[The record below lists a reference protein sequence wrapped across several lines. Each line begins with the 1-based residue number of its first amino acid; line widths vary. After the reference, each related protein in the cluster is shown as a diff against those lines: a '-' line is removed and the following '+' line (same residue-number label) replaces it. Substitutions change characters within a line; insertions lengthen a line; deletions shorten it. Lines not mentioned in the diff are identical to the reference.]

1 MSDLLSESLS
11 ASLVEVP
18 SGSVSLDAKTLNC
31 SRIHKLPAA
40 LANQIAAGE
49 VVERPASV
57 VKELVE
63 NALDSGATRIEV
75 RIQQGG
81 SSLIEVLDN
90 GSGIHSDDLALAIL
104 RHATS
109 KIATSEQLAAIATL
123 GFRGEALAS
132 IAAISRLS
140 LSSSQTEDGV
150 GFEVTA
156 PTAIDHE
163 AAPAGVNTAFK
174 NEQMAIKPI
183 AHARGTRLVIRDL
196 FYNVP
201 ARRKFLKSVATEYS
215 HIEEVIKRMALVHF
229 DVAFV
234 LIHQDQRKLDLPI
247 ADSGEL
253 RLQRVRKLLGGRF
266 ADTAHWVDASSLDL
280 RLAGWLGHPAEARAQ
295 ADLQY
300 LYVNGRVVKDRSVS
314 HALRMAYES
323 VLHGHRHPAFLL
335 FLEIDPERV
344 DVNVHPTKHEVRF
357 LAQREVHEFVRHHA
371 KQVLAQFQTAPAE
384 LADALHP
391 SQRQPEQVQSVLG
404 LHQYNASV
412 ASVSDRAFDANQN
425 ILSQSFQ
432 DQSHF
437 NSSAYQTYPQRFS
450 QNLGVQAALGQY
462 FQALRSDSPPNV
474 SLNADTADEYPLG
487 LALAQLHGIYIL
499 AQNRDGLI
507 MVDMH
512 AAHERILLEQLK
524 VAWDANQ
531 SEQWQ
536 TQPLLVP
543 LAVDVTAEQAYR
555 AEQIQE
561 SLHRLGLEVDRQG
574 EQTVVVRAVPA
585 LLARGNISQL
595 VQQLLSDIDLSESN
609 TAETNIAELNTAES
623 KIEGQDTSVVNPN
636 NSGLIRA
643 RDRILGTMACHGAV
657 RAHRQLSLAEMN
669 ALLRQMEQTPFASQ
683 CNHGRPTWRAFPL
696 SQLDKLFARG
706 D

>member
-1 MSDLLSESLS
+1 MNDSLATS
-11 ASLVEVP
+11 AAPLM
-18 SGSVSLDAKTLNC
+18 TT
-31 SRIHKLPAA
+31 RIQKLPAA

-63 NALDSGATRIEV
+63 NALDAGATKIEV
-75 RIQQGG
+75 RVQQGG

-90 GSGIHSDDLALAIL
+90 GGGIHPDDLVLAVL

-109 KIATSEQLAAIATL
+109 KISTAEQLAAIATL

-132 IAAISRLS
+132 IAAISRFS
-140 LSSSQTEDGV
+140 LSSSQTEDGL
-150 GFEVTA
+150 GFEVTVD
-156 PTAIDHE
+156 TAIDHDN
-163 AAPAGVNTAFK
+163 ADIALK
-174 NEQMAIKPI
+174 NVITPKPV
-183 AHARGTRLVIRDL
+183 AHARGTRVVIRDL

-201 ARRKFLKSVATEYS
+201 ARRKFLKSVATEYN
-215 HIEEVIKRMALVHF
+215 HIEEVIRRMALVHF

-234 LIHQDQRKLDLPI
+234 LIHQDQRKMDLPI

-253 RLQRVRKLLGGRF
+253 RLQRVRKILGGRF
-266 ADTAHWVDASSLDL
+266 ADTAHWVDSQSLDL
-280 RLAGWLGHPAEARAQ
+280 RLAGWLGHPAEARGQ

-323 VLHGHRHPAFLL
+323 VLHGHKHPAFLL
-335 FLEIDPERV
+335 FLELDPERV

-357 LAQREVHEFVRHHA
+357 VAQREVHEFVRHHA
-371 KQVLAQFQTAPAE
+371 KQVLSQFQTAPAE

-391 SQRQPEQVQSVLG
+391 TQRQPEQVQSVLG
-404 LHQYNASV
+404 LHQNGSDLLANEQAFASQLG
-412 ASVSDRAFDANQN
+412 DAKRDFSSNTEFHQHSTFNNSYPNQR
-425 ILSQSFQ
+425 FQ
-432 DQSHF
+432 D
-437 NSSAYQTYPQRFS
+437 R
-450 QNLGVQAALGQY
+450 GVQSALGQY
-462 FQALRSDSPPNV
+462 HQALRPETNPNFEDATQ
-474 SLNADTADEYPLG
+474 SNDEYPLG

-524 VAWDANQ
+524 LAWDANQ
-531 SEQWQ
+531 AEQWQ

-543 LAVDVTAEQAYR
+543 LAVDVTSQQAHR
-555 AEQIQE
+555 AEQIQD
-561 SLHRLGLEVDRQG
+561 SLHRLGLEIDRQG

-585 LLARGNISQL
+585 LLARGNISTL
-595 VQQLLSDIDLSESN
+595 VQQLLSDIDLSEQGKDDQ
-609 TAETNIAELNTAES
+609 A
-623 KIEGQDTSVVNPN
+623 VNLN

>member
-1 MSDLLSESLS
+1 MNDSLATS
-11 ASLVEVP
+11 AAPLM
-18 SGSVSLDAKTLNC
+18 TT
-31 SRIHKLPAA
+31 RIQKLPAA

-63 NALDSGATRIEV
+63 NALDAGATRIEV
-75 RIQQGG
+75 RVQQGG

-90 GSGIHSDDLALAIL
+90 GKGIHPDDLVLAVM

-109 KIATSEQLAAIATL
+109 KISTAEQLAAIATL

-132 IAAISRLS
+132 IAAISRFS
-140 LSSSQTEDGV
+140 LSSSQTDDGL
-150 GFEVTA
+150 GLEVTVD
-156 PTAIDHE
+156 TAIDHE
-163 AAPAGVNTAFK
+163 NAEHSLK
-174 NEQMAIKPI
+174 NAITPKPV
-183 AHARGTRLVIRDL
+183 AHARGTRVVIRDL

-215 HIEEVIKRMALVHF
+215 HIEEVIRRMALVHF
-229 DVAFV
+229 DVAFIV
-234 LIHQDQRKLDLPI
+234 IHQDQRKIDLPI

-253 RLQRVRKLLGGRF
+253 RLQRVRIILGGRF
-266 ADTAHWVDASSLDL
+266 ADTAHWVDSQSLDL
-280 RLAGWLGHPAEARAQ
+280 RLAGWLGHPAEARGQ

-323 VLHGHRHPAFLL
+323 VLHGHKHPAFLL
-335 FLEIDPERV
+335 FLELDPERV

-357 LAQREVHEFVRHHA
+357 VAQREVHEFVRHNA
-371 KQVLAQFQTAPAE
+371 KQVLSQFQTAPAE

-391 SQRQPEQVQSVLG
+391 NQRQPEQVQSVLG
-404 LHQYNASV
+404 LHQPDSGFSNNSEQAFAHQLNSAKSEHSAHAEFSQQSNLNAYP
-412 ASVSDRAFDANQN
+412 
-425 ILSQSFQ
+425 SQSFQ
-432 DQSHF
+432 NQ
-437 NSSAYQTYPQRFS
+437 
-450 QNLGVQAALGQY
+450 GVQSALGQY
-462 FQALRSDSPPNV
+462 HQALRAETNPNFETV
-474 SLNADTADEYPLG
+474 KTHDEYPLG

-524 VAWDANQ
+524 LAWDANQ
-531 SEQWQ
+531 ADQWQ

-543 LAVDVTAEQAYR
+543 LAVDVTSQQAHR
-555 AEQIQE
+555 AEQIQD
-561 SLHRLGLEVDRQG
+561 SLHRLGLEIDRQG

-585 LLARGNISQL
+585 LLARGNVTTL
-595 VQQLLSDIDLSESN
+595 VQQLLSDIDLSEM
-609 TAETNIAELNTAES
+609 
-623 KIEGQDTSVVNPN
+623 GQDERAVNPN

-669 ALLRQMEQTPFASQ
+669 GLLRQMEQTPFASQ

>member
-1 MSDLLSESLS
+1 MNDSTVNSST
-11 ASLVEVP
+11 A
-18 SGSVSLDAKTLNC
+18 LNA
-31 SRIHKLPAA
+31 SRIYKLPAA

-63 NALDSGATRIEV
+63 NALDAGATRIEV

-90 GSGIHSDDLALAIL
+90 GCGIHPDDLVLAVL

-109 KIATSEQLAAIATL
+109 KISTAEQLAAIATL

-132 IAAISRLS
+132 IAAISRFS
-140 LSSSQTEDGV
+140 LSSSQTDDGL
-150 GFEVTA
+150 GFEVTVD
-156 PTAIDHE
+156 TAIDHE
-163 AAPAGVNTAFK
+163 VAQVSLKELITP
-174 NEQMAIKPI
+174 KPI
-183 AHARGTRLVIRDL
+183 AHARGTRVVIRDL

-215 HIEEVIKRMALVHF
+215 HIEEVIRRMALVHF

-253 RLQRVRKLLGGRF
+253 RLQRVRKILGGRF
-266 ADTAHWVDASSLDL
+266 ADTAHWVDSQSLDL
-280 RLAGWLGHPAEARAQ
+280 RLAGWLGHPAEARGQ

-323 VLHGHRHPAFLL
+323 VLHGHKHPAFLL

-357 LAQREVHEFVRHHA
+357 VAQREVHEFVRHNA
-371 KQVLAQFQTAPAE
+371 KQVLSQFQTAPAE

-404 LHQYNASV
+404 LHQPDSRFSNNSEQAFAHQLNSAKSEHSAHAEFLQQSYLNAYP
-412 ASVSDRAFDANQN
+412 
-425 ILSQSFQ
+425 SQSFQ
-432 DQSHF
+432 
-437 NSSAYQTYPQRFS
+437 NR
-450 QNLGVQAALGQY
+450 GVQSALGQY
-462 FQALRSDSPPNV
+462 HQALRPETNPNFETV
-474 SLNADTADEYPLG
+474 KTNDEYPLG

-531 SEQWQ
+531 ADQWQ

-543 LAVDVTAEQAYR
+543 LAVDVTSQQAHR
-555 AEQIQE
+555 AEQIQD
-561 SLHRLGLEVDRQG
+561 SLHRLGLEIDRQG

-585 LLARGNISQL
+585 LLARGNVTTL
-595 VQQLLSDIDLSESN
+595 VQQLLSDIDLSEM
-609 TAETNIAELNTAES
+609 
-623 KIEGQDTSVVNPN
+623 GQDEQAVNPN

-669 ALLRQMEQTPFASQ
+669 GLLRQMEQTPFASQ

>member
-1 MSDLLSESLS
+1 MNDFLAES
-11 ASLVEVP
+11 AS
-18 SGSVSLDAKTLNC
+18 GSLPESEPLSPA
-31 SRIHKLPAA
+31 RIQKLPAA

-63 NALDSGATRIEV
+63 NALDAGATRIEV

-90 GSGIHSDDLALAIL
+90 GSGIHPDDLVLAVL

-109 KIATSEQLAAIATL
+109 KISTAEQLAAIATL

-132 IAAISRLS
+132 IAAISRFT
-140 LSSSQTEDGV
+140 LSSSQTEDGL
-150 GFEVTA
+150 GFEVA
-156 PTAIDHE
+156 VDTAIDHE
-163 AAPAGVNTAFK
+163 TSQIALKDQIVL
-174 NEQMAIKPI
+174 KPI
-183 AHARGTRLVIRDL
+183 AHARGTRVVIRDL

-234 LIHQDQRKLDLPI
+234 LIHQDQRKVDLPI

-253 RLQRVRKLLGGRF
+253 RLQRVRKILGGRF
-266 ADTAHWVDASSLDL
+266 ADTAHWVDAQSLDL

-357 LAQREVHEFVRHHA
+357 VAQREVHEFVRHHA

-391 SQRQPEQVQSVLG
+391 SQRQPDQVQSVLG
-404 LHQYNASV
+404 LHQYDSDVQAISERSFNVSESV
-412 ASVSDRAFDANQN
+412 QN
-425 ILSQSFQ
+425 NSFQ
-432 DQSHF
+432 DQPRF
-437 NSSAYQTYPQRFS
+437 NSYGTQTYSDHAHQH
-450 QNLGVQAALGQY
+450 QGVQAALGQY
-462 FQALRSDSPPNV
+462 FQALRPDENINV
-474 SLNADTADEYPLG
+474 GLNVVKTSDEYPLG
-487 LALAQLHGIYIL
+487 LALAQLHSIYIL
-499 AQNRDGLI
+499 AQNREGLI

-543 LAVDVTAEQAYR
+543 LAVDVTAQQAHR

-585 LLARGNISQL
+585 LLARGNISTL
-595 VQQLLSDIDLSESN
+595 VQQLLSDIDLSEANPDTQDSQKVN
-609 TAETNIAELNTAES
+609 TH
-623 KIEGQDTSVVNPN
+623 

>member
-1 MSDLLSESLS
+1 MNNGMPPQDEHGAERYSPTS
-11 ASLVEVP
+11 A
-18 SGSVSLDAKTLNC
+18 
-31 SRIHKLPAA
+31 RIYKLPAA

-63 NALDSGATRIEV
+63 NALDAGATRIEV
-75 RIQQGG
+75 HIQQGG
-81 SSLIEVLDN
+81 STLIEVRDN
-90 GSGIHSDDLALAIL
+90 GSGIHPDDLMLAVL

-109 KIATSEQLAAIATL
+109 KITTPEQLAAIATL

-132 IAAISRLS
+132 IAAISRFS
-140 LSSSQTEDGV
+140 LSSSQTTDGL
-150 GFEVTA
+150 GYEVTV
-156 PTAIDHE
+156 E
-163 AAPAGVNTAFK
+163 AAAPQDEIDSPNATLAL
-174 NEQMAIKPI
+174 KPV
-183 AHARGTRLVIRDL
+183 AHSRGSRVVVRDL
-196 FYNVP
+196 FFNVP
-201 ARRKFLKSVATEYS
+201 ARRKFLKSVGTEFS
-215 HIEEVIKRMALVHF
+215 HIDEVVKRMALAHF

-234 LIHQDQRKLDLPI
+234 LVHQDQIKLDLPV

-253 RLQRVRKLLGGRF
+253 RLQRVRKVLGGRF
-266 ADTAHWVDASSLDL
+266 ADTSFWIDAQSLDL
-280 RLAGWLGHPAEARAQ
+280 RIAGWLGHPTEARAQ

-300 LYVNGRVVKDRSVS
+300 LYVNGRIVKDRSVS

-335 FLEIDPERV
+335 FLDIDPERV

-357 LAQREVHEFVRHHA
+357 VAQREVHEFVRHHA
-371 KQVLAQFQTAPAE
+371 KQILAQFQTAPAE

-391 SQRQPEQVQSVLG
+391 NQRAPSEHVQTVLG
-404 LHQYNASV
+404 LHSQPAESHSETMNYRSLHEIDNLLHVTNNTIRAKTYDDQQDYPNPYGSDQPSVQSALAQYLEVLKPSNSESYA
-412 ASVSDRAFDANQN
+412 APQAFPAT
-425 ILSQSFQ
+425 
-432 DQSHF
+432 
-437 NSSAYQTYPQRFS
+437 QTH
-450 QNLGVQAALGQY
+450 
-462 FQALRSDSPPNV
+462 
-474 SLNADTADEYPLG
+474 DEYPLG

-524 VAWDANQ
+524 AAWDANN
-531 SEQWQ
+531 SSQWQ

-543 LAVDVTAEQAYR
+543 LSVDVTAQQAYR

-561 SLHRLGLEVDRQG
+561 ALARLGLEVDRHG
-574 EQTVVVRAVPA
+574 EQSVVVRAVPA
-585 LLARGNISQL
+585 LLARGNITAL
-595 VQQLLSDIDLSESN
+595 VQQLLSDIDLPESGQSPN
-609 TAETNIAELNTAES
+609 AES
-623 KIEGQDTSVVNPN
+623 ERN
-636 NSGLIRA
+636 NGLIRA

-657 RAHRQLSLAEMN
+657 RAHRMLSLAEMN

-696 SQLDKLFARG
+696 AQLDKLFARG

>member
-1 MSDLLSESLS
+1 MNDFLQESSLELLPVSDSLNH
-11 ASLVEVP
+11 
-18 SGSVSLDAKTLNC
+18 K
-31 SRIHKLPAA
+31 RIQKLPAA

-63 NALDSGATRIEV
+63 NALDAGATRIEV

-90 GSGIHSDDLALAIL
+90 GSGIHPDDLVLAVL

-109 KIATSEQLAAIATL
+109 KISTAEQLAAIATL

-132 IAAISRLS
+132 IAAISRFS
-140 LSSSQTEDGV
+140 LSSSQTDDGL
-150 GFEVTA
+150 GFEVA
-156 PTAIDHE
+156 VDTAIDHE
-163 AAPAGVNTAFK
+163 ASPSSLKDFI
-174 NEQMAIKPI
+174 QPKPV
-183 AHARGTRLVIRDL
+183 AHARGTRVVIRDL

-234 LIHQDQRKLDLPI
+234 LIHQDQRKLELPI

-253 RLQRVRKLLGGRF
+253 RLQRVRKILGGRF
-266 ADTAHWVDASSLDL
+266 ADTAHWVDAQSLDL

-323 VLHGHRHPAFLL
+323 VLHGHKHPAFLL
-335 FLEIDPERV
+335 FLELDPERV

-357 LAQREVHEFVRHHA
+357 VAQREVHEFVRHHA
-371 KQVLAQFQTAPAE
+371 KQVLSQFQTAPAE

-391 SQRQPEQVQSVLG
+391 SQRQPDQIQSVLG
-404 LHQYNASV
+404 LHQYDSN
-412 ASVSDRAFDANQN
+412 
-425 ILSQSFQ
+425 SFVDTRIESPQ
-432 DQSHF
+432 PFTDSSFKDQSKL
-437 NSSAYQTYPQRFS
+437 NSYTHQPYQESSY
-450 QNLGVQAALGQY
+450 QNQGVKAALGQY
-462 FQALRSDSPPNV
+462 FQALRPEDGGNSNTKQDM
-474 SLNADTADEYPLG
+474 DEYPLG

-543 LAVDVTAEQAYR
+543 LAVDVTAQQAHR
-555 AEQIQE
+555 AEQIQD
-561 SLHRLGLEVDRQG
+561 SLNRLGLEVDRQG

-585 LLARGNISQL
+585 LLARGNITSL
-595 VQQLLSDIDLSESN
+595 VQQLLSDIDLSEITVN
-609 TAETNIAELNTAES
+609 ES
-623 KIEGQDTSVVNPN
+623 DSQVNPS

-643 RDRILGTMACHGAV
+643 RDRILATMACHGAV

-669 ALLRQMEQTPFASQ
+669 GLLRQMEQTPFASQ

>member
-1 MSDLLSESLS
+1 MNDSLATS
-11 ASLVEVP
+11 AAPLM
-18 SGSVSLDAKTLNC
+18 TT
-31 SRIHKLPAA
+31 RIQKLPAA

-63 NALDSGATRIEV
+63 NALDAGATKIEV
-75 RIQQGG
+75 RVQQGG

-90 GSGIHSDDLALAIL
+90 GGGIHPDDLVLAVL

-109 KIATSEQLAAIATL
+109 KISTAEQLAAIATL

-132 IAAISRLS
+132 IAAISRFS
-140 LSSSQTEDGV
+140 LSSSQTEDGL
-150 GFEVTA
+150 GFEVTVD
-156 PTAIDHE
+156 TAIDHDN
-163 AAPAGVNTAFK
+163 ADIALK
-174 NEQMAIKPI
+174 NVITPKPV
-183 AHARGTRLVIRDL
+183 AHARGTRVVIRDL

-201 ARRKFLKSVATEYS
+201 ARRKFLKSVATEYN
-215 HIEEVIKRMALVHF
+215 HIEEVIRRMALVHF

-234 LIHQDQRKLDLPI
+234 LIHQDQRKMDLPI

-253 RLQRVRKLLGGRF
+253 RLQRVRKILGGRF
-266 ADTAHWVDASSLDL
+266 ADTAHWVDSQSLDL
-280 RLAGWLGHPAEARAQ
+280 RLAGWLGHPAEARGQ

-323 VLHGHRHPAFLL
+323 VLHGHKHPAFLL
-335 FLEIDPERV
+335 FLELDPERV

-357 LAQREVHEFVRHHA
+357 VAQREVHEFVRHHA
-371 KQVLAQFQTAPAE
+371 KQVLSQFQTAPAE

-391 SQRQPEQVQSVLG
+391 TQRQPEQVQSVLG
-404 LHQYNASV
+404 LHQNGSDLLANEQAFASQLG
-412 ASVSDRAFDANQN
+412 DAKRDFSSNTEFHQHSTFNNSYPNQR
-425 ILSQSFQ
+425 FQ
-432 DQSHF
+432 D
-437 NSSAYQTYPQRFS
+437 R
-450 QNLGVQAALGQY
+450 GVQSALGQY
-462 FQALRSDSPPNV
+462 HQALRPETNPNFEDATQ
-474 SLNADTADEYPLG
+474 SNDEYPLG

-524 VAWDANQ
+524 LAWDANQ
-531 SEQWQ
+531 AEQWQ

-543 LAVDVTAEQAYR
+543 LAVDVTSQQAHR
-555 AEQIQE
+555 AEQIQD
-561 SLHRLGLEVDRQG
+561 SLHRLGLEIDRQG

-585 LLARGNISQL
+585 LLARGNISTL
-595 VQQLLSDIDLSESN
+595 VQQLLSDIDLSEQGKDDQ
-609 TAETNIAELNTAES
+609 A
-623 KIEGQDTSVVNPN
+623 VNLN

-643 RDRILGTMACHGAV
+643 RDCILGTMACHGAV

>member
-1 MSDLLSESLS
+1 MNDFLDVSSSESLTS
-11 ASLVEVP
+11 A
-18 SGSVSLDAKTLNC
+18 
-31 SRIHKLPAA
+31 RIQKLPAA

-63 NALDSGATRIEV
+63 NALDAGATRIEV

-90 GSGIHSDDLALAIL
+90 GHGIHPDDLVLAVL

-109 KIATSEQLAAIATL
+109 KISTAEQLAAIATL

-132 IAAISRLS
+132 IAAISRFS
-140 LSSSQTEDGV
+140 LSSSQTDDGL
-150 GFEVTA
+150 GFEVTVD
-156 PTAIDHE
+156 TAIDHE
-163 AAPAGVNTAFK
+163 ASQVSLKELITP
-174 NEQMAIKPI
+174 KPI
-183 AHARGTRLVIRDL
+183 AHSRGTRVVIRDL

-201 ARRKFLKSVATEYS
+201 ARRKFLKSVGTEFS
-215 HIEEVIKRMALVHF
+215 HIEEVVKRMALVHF

-234 LIHQDQRKLDLPI
+234 LIHQDQRKIDLPI

-253 RLQRVRKLLGGRF
+253 RLQRVRKILGGRF
-266 ADTAHWVDASSLDL
+266 ADTAHWVDAQSLDL

-323 VLHGHRHPAFLL
+323 VLHGHKHPAFLL
-335 FLEIDPERV
+335 FLELDPERV

-357 LAQREVHEFVRHHA
+357 VAQREVHEFVRHHA
-371 KQVLAQFQTAPAE
+371 KQVLSQFQTAPAE

-391 SQRQPEQVQSVLG
+391 NQRQPEQVQSVLG
-404 LHQYNASV
+404 LHQYD
-412 ASVSDRAFDANQN
+412 SDNSLISQRSFDTNERGFQN
-425 ILSQSFQ
+425 HATQNGSFQ
-432 DQSHF
+432 NQPS
-437 NSSAYQTYPQRFS
+437 NPYSNQTYLDRTSHS
-450 QNLGVQAALGQY
+450 QGVQAALGQY
-462 FQALRSDSPPNV
+462 FQALRPDTSGH
-474 SLNADTADEYPLG
+474 ADLSVVPTADEYPLG

-524 VAWDANQ
+524 AAWDVNQ
-531 SEQWQ
+531 AEQWQ

-543 LAVDVTAEQAYR
+543 LAVDVTSQQAHR
-555 AEQIQE
+555 AEQLQE

-585 LLARGNISQL
+585 LLARGNISTL
-595 VQQLLSDIDLSESN
+595 VQQLLSDIDLTEQNRDGEDSD
-609 TAETNIAELNTAES
+609 A
-623 KIEGQDTSVVNPN
+623 VNLN

-669 ALLRQMEQTPFASQ
+669 GLLRQMEQTPFASQ

>member
-1 MSDLLSESLS
+1 M
-11 ASLVEVP
+11 
-18 SGSVSLDAKTLNC
+18 
-31 SRIHKLPAA
+31 
-40 LANQIAAGE
+40 
-49 VVERPASV
+49 
-57 VKELVE
+57 
-63 NALDSGATRIEV
+63 
-75 RIQQGG
+75 
-81 SSLIEVLDN
+81 
-90 GSGIHSDDLALAIL
+90 
-104 RHATS
+104 
-109 KIATSEQLAAIATL
+109 
-123 GFRGEALAS
+123 
-132 IAAISRLS
+132 
-140 LSSSQTEDGV
+140 
-150 GFEVTA
+150 
-156 PTAIDHE
+156 
-163 AAPAGVNTAFK
+163 
-174 NEQMAIKPI
+174 
-183 AHARGTRLVIRDL
+183 
-196 FYNVP
+196 
-201 ARRKFLKSVATEYS
+201 ATEYS
-215 HIEEVIKRMALVHF
+215 HIEEVIKRMGLVHF

-234 LIHQDQRKLDLPI
+234 LIHQDQRKVDLPI

-253 RLQRVRKLLGGRF
+253 RLQRVRKILGGRF

-335 FLEIDPERV
+335 FLDIDPERV

-357 LAQREVHEFVRHHA
+357 VAQREVHEFVRYHA

-391 SQRQPEQVQSVLG
+391 SQRQPDQVQSVLG
-404 LHQYNASV
+404 LHQYNSAAS
-412 ASVSDRAFDANQN
+412 SINDRAFDANQN
-425 ILSQSFQ
+425 TQSQSLNA
-432 DQSHF
+432 SVH
-437 NSSAYQTYPQRFS
+437 QTYPERFS
-450 QNLGVQAALGQY
+450 QNQGVQVALGQY
-462 FQALRSDSPPNV
+462 FQALRSDPQTHI
-474 SLNADTADEYPLG
+474 SLNATHTVDEYPLG

-499 AQNRDGLI
+499 AQNREGLI

-543 LAVDVTAEQAYR
+543 LAVDVTAEQAHR
-555 AEQIQE
+555 AEHIQG
-561 SLHRLGLEVDRQG
+561 SLYRLGLEIDRQG

-585 LLARGNISQL
+585 LLAKGNISQL
-595 VQQLLSDIDLSESN
+595 VQQLLSDIDLSESH
-609 TAETNIAELNTAES
+609 TDSQYSPL
-623 KIEGQDTSVVNPN
+623 VNAN

>member
-1 MSDLLSESLS
+1 MNNVATDLDDGATSTE
-11 ASLVEVP
+11 AYAP
-18 SGSVSLDAKTLNC
+18 NTA
-31 SRIHKLPAA
+31 RIYKLPAA

-63 NALDSGATRIEV
+63 NALDAGATRIEV
-75 RIQQGG
+75 HIQQGG
-81 SSLIEVLDN
+81 STLIEVRDN
-90 GSGIHSDDLALAIL
+90 GSGIHPDDLILSVL

-109 KIATSEQLAAIATL
+109 KITTPQQLAAIATL

-132 IAAISRLS
+132 IAAISRFS
-140 LSSSQTEDGV
+140 ISSSQSSDGL
-150 GFEVTA
+150 GYEVVVDA
-156 PTAIDHE
+156 ASAQDDIDTPN
-163 AAPAGVNTAFK
+163 PAL
-174 NEQMAIKPI
+174 ILKPV
-183 AHARGTRLVIRDL
+183 AHTRGSRVVVRDL
-196 FYNVP
+196 FFNVP
-201 ARRKFLKSVATEYS
+201 ARRKFLKSVGTEFS
-215 HIEEVIKRMALVHF
+215 HIDEVIKRMALAHF

-234 LIHQDQRKLDLPI
+234 LVHQDQVKLDLPV

-253 RLQRVRKLLGGRF
+253 RLQRVRKVLGGRF
-266 ADTAHWVDASSLDL
+266 ADTSFWIDAQSLDL
-280 RLAGWLGHPAEARAQ
+280 RLAGWLCHPAEARAQ

-300 LYVNGRVVKDRSVS
+300 LYVNGRIVKDRSVS

-357 LAQREVHEFVRHHA
+357 VAQREVHEFVRHNA
-371 KQVLAQFQTAPAE
+371 KQILAQFQTAPAE
-384 LADALHP
+384 LGDALHP
-391 SQRQPEQVQSVLG
+391 TQRQPVEQTQANLG
-404 LHQYNASV
+404 LHQQFTSFKTESTGYGLFHETNTGLHETNTEHLNPYTGQFSQPQAGVQSALEQYLQVLKPASS
-412 ASVSDRAFDANQN
+412 ALDFAPMA
-425 ILSQSFQ
+425 LPAA
-432 DQSHF
+432 QSH
-437 NSSAYQTYPQRFS
+437 
-450 QNLGVQAALGQY
+450 
-462 FQALRSDSPPNV
+462 
-474 SLNADTADEYPLG
+474 DEYPLG

-524 VAWDANQ
+524 VAWDAN
-531 SEQWQ
+531 SSSQWQ

-543 LAVDVTAEQAYR
+543 LAVDVTAQQAHR
-555 AEQIQE
+555 AEQIQDA
-561 SLHRLGLEVDRQG
+561 LARLGLEIDRHG
-574 EQTVVVRAVPA
+574 EQSVVVRAVPA
-585 LLARGNISQL
+585 LLARGNVTAL
-595 VQQLLSDIDLSESN
+595 VQQLLSDIDLPDQGQSSES
-609 TAETNIAELNTAES
+609 
-623 KIEGQDTSVVNPN
+623 DHN
-636 NSGLIRA
+636 NGLIRA

-657 RAHRQLSLAEMN
+657 RAHRMLSLAEMN

-696 SQLDKLFARG
+696 TQLDKLFARG

>member
-1 MSDLLSESLS
+1 MSDFLSLSSSESHPEPL
-11 ASLVEVP
+11 
-18 SGSVSLDAKTLNC
+18 KHK
-31 SRIHKLPAA
+31 RIQKLPAA

-63 NALDSGATRIEV
+63 NALDAGATRIEV
-75 RIQQGG
+75 RVQQGG
-81 SSLIEVLDN
+81 SSLIDVLDN
-90 GSGIHSDDLALAIL
+90 GSGIHPDDLVLAVL

-109 KIATSEQLAAIATL
+109 KISTAEQLAAIATL

-140 LSSSQTEDGV
+140 MSSSQTEDGL
-150 GFEVTA
+150 GFEVTVD
-156 PTAIDHE
+156 TAIDHE
-163 AAPAGVNTAFK
+163 AAHVSLKDLMTP
-174 NEQMAIKPI
+174 KPI
-183 AHARGTRLVIRDL
+183 AHARGTRVVIRDL

-253 RLQRVRKLLGGRF
+253 RLQRVRKILGGRF
-266 ADTAHWVDASSLDL
+266 ADTAHWVDAQSLDL
-280 RLAGWLGHPAEARAQ
+280 RIAGWLGHPAEARAQ

-357 LAQREVHEFVRHHA
+357 VAQREVHEFVRHHA
-371 KQVLAQFQTAPAE
+371 KQVLSQFQTAPAE

-391 SQRQPEQVQSVLG
+391 SQRQSEQVQSVLG
-404 LHQYNASV
+404 LHQYNANPI
-412 ASVSDRAFDANQN
+412 ADAVSGQ
-425 ILSQSFQ
+425 LQSFTSNHSMQ
-432 DQSHF
+432 DQTKLNSYSH
-437 NSSAYQTYPQRFS
+437 QTYPERSHQS
-450 QNLGVQAALGQY
+450 QGVQAALGQY
-462 FQALRSDSPPNV
+462 FQALRPEENINSGF
-474 SLNADTADEYPLG
+474 NAVQTADEYPLG

-499 AQNRDGLI
+499 AQNREGLI

-543 LAVDVTAEQAYR
+543 LAVDVTAQQA
-555 AEQIQE
+555 
-561 SLHRLGLEVDRQG
+561 H
-574 EQTVVVRAVPA
+574 
-585 LLARGNISQL
+585 
-595 VQQLLSDIDLSESN
+595 
-609 TAETNIAELNTAES
+609 
-623 KIEGQDTSVVNPN
+623 TSVGFR
-636 NSGLIRA
+636 SGSA
-643 RDRILGTMACHGAV
+643 R
-657 RAHRQLSLAEMN
+657 
-669 ALLRQMEQTPFASQ
+669 
-683 CNHGRPTWRAFPL
+683 
-696 SQLDKLFARG
+696 
-706 D
+706 

>member
-1 MSDLLSESLS
+1 MNDFRQESSSDLLPVSDSLS
-11 ASLVEVP
+11 H
-18 SGSVSLDAKTLNC
+18 K
-31 SRIHKLPAA
+31 RIQKLPAA

-63 NALDSGATRIEV
+63 NALDAGATRIEV

-90 GSGIHSDDLALAIL
+90 GSGIHPDDLVLAVL

-109 KIATSEQLAAIATL
+109 KISTAEQLAAIATL

-132 IAAISRLS
+132 IAAISRFS
-140 LSSSQTEDGV
+140 LSSSQTDDGL
-150 GFEVTA
+150 GFEVA
-156 PTAIDHE
+156 VDTAIDHE
-163 AAPAGVNTAFK
+163 APQSSLK
-174 NEQMAIKPI
+174 DLIKPKPI
-183 AHARGTRLVIRDL
+183 AHARGTRVVIRDL

-234 LIHQDQRKLDLPI
+234 LIHQDQRKLELPV

-253 RLQRVRKLLGGRF
+253 RLQRVRKILGGRF
-266 ADTAHWVDASSLDL
+266 ADTAHWIDAQSLDL

-323 VLHGHRHPAFLL
+323 VLHGHKHPAFLL
-335 FLEIDPERV
+335 FLELDPERV

-357 LAQREVHEFVRHHA
+357 VAQREVHEFVRHHA
-371 KQVLAQFQTAPAE
+371 KQVLSQFQTAPAE

-391 SQRQPEQVQSVLG
+391 SQRQPEQIQSVLG
-404 LHQYNASV
+404 LHQFDTSLT
-412 ASVSDRAFDANQN
+412 SDIQTESSLTNHHQFQNPAQFQNPTKFSSYSNQSYPEQTVQN
-425 ILSQSFQ
+425 QS
-432 DQSHF
+432 
-437 NSSAYQTYPQRFS
+437 
-450 QNLGVQAALGQY
+450 VQAALGQY
-462 FQALRSDSPPNV
+462 FQALRPAESGNPNIQIKQ
-474 SLNADTADEYPLG
+474 DADEYPLG

-499 AQNRDGLI
+499 AQNREGLI
-507 MVDMH
+507 IVDMH

-524 VAWDANQ
+524 TAWDANQ
-531 SEQWQ
+531 AEQWQ

-543 LAVDVTAEQAYR
+543 LAVDVTAQQAHR
-555 AEQIQE
+555 AEQIQD
-561 SLHRLGLEVDRQG
+561 SLNRLGLEIDRQG

-585 LLARGNISQL
+585 LLARGNIASL
-595 VQQLLSDIDLSESN
+595 VQQLLSEIDLS
-609 TAETNIAELNTAES
+609 TLNTEDHDS
-623 KIEGQDTSVVNPN
+623 QINTE

-643 RDRILGTMACHGAV
+643 RDRILATMACHGAV

>member
-1 MSDLLSESLS
+1 MNDSIDT
-11 ASLVEVP
+11 AT
-18 SGSVSLDAKTLNC
+18 SVLMP
-31 SRIHKLPAA
+31 SRIQKLPAA

-63 NALDSGATRIEV
+63 NALDAGATRIEV

-90 GSGIHSDDLALAIL
+90 GFGIHPDDLVLAVL

-109 KIATSEQLAAIATL
+109 KISTAEQLAAIATL

-132 IAAISRLS
+132 IAAISRFS
-140 LSSSQTEDGV
+140 LSSSQTDDGL
-150 GFEVTA
+150 GFEVTVD
-156 PTAIDHE
+156 TAIDHE
-163 AAPAGVNTAFK
+163 AAQISLKELITP
-174 NEQMAIKPI
+174 KPI
-183 AHARGTRLVIRDL
+183 AHARGTRVVIRDL
-196 FYNVP
+196 FHNVP

-234 LIHQDQRKLDLPI
+234 LIHQDQRKIDLPI

-253 RLQRVRKLLGGRF
+253 RLQRVRKILGGRF
-266 ADTAHWVDASSLDL
+266 ADTAHWVDSQSLDL
-280 RLAGWLGHPAEARAQ
+280 RLAGWLGHPAEARGQ

-357 LAQREVHEFVRHHA
+357 VAQREVHEFVRHHA
-371 KQVLAQFQTAPAE
+371 KQVLSQFQTAPAE

-391 SQRQPEQVQSVLG
+391 TQRQPEQVQSVLG
-404 LHQYNASV
+404 LHQYDSGA
-412 ASVSDRAFDANQN
+412 APANDQSLNLLSNPQQHSSENNGFQN
-425 ILSQSFQ
+425 YSTLNSTYSNQRFQ
-432 DQSHF
+432 DQSV
-437 NSSAYQTYPQRFS
+437 QT
-450 QNLGVQAALGQY
+450 ALGQY
-462 FQALRSDSPPNV
+462 HQALRPDAHQTREP
-474 SLNADTADEYPLG
+474 TAQTNDEYPLG

-524 VAWDANQ
+524 LAWDANQ
-531 SEQWQ
+531 AEQWQ

-543 LAVDVTAEQAYR
+543 IAVDVTAQQAHR
-555 AEQIQE
+555 AEQIQD
-561 SLHRLGLEVDRQG
+561 SLHRLGLEIDRQG

-585 LLARGNISQL
+585 LLARGNISAL
-595 VQQLLSDIDLSESN
+595 VQQLLSDIDLSEPAHEKQN
-609 TAETNIAELNTAES
+609 LDE
-623 KIEGQDTSVVNPN
+623 QPVNPH

-669 ALLRQMEQTPFASQ
+669 GLLRQMEQTPFASQ

>member
-1 MSDLLSESLS
+1 MNDSLATSTSDLM
-11 ASLVEVP
+11 
-18 SGSVSLDAKTLNC
+18 T
-31 SRIHKLPAA
+31 SRIQKLPAA

-63 NALDSGATRIEV
+63 NALDAGATRIEV
-75 RIQQGG
+75 RVQQGG

-90 GSGIHSDDLALAIL
+90 GGGIHPDDLVLAVL

-109 KIATSEQLAAIATL
+109 KISTAEQLAAIATL

-132 IAAISRLS
+132 IAAISRFS
-140 LSSSQTEDGV
+140 LSSSQTDDGL
-150 GFEVTA
+150 GFEVTVD
-156 PTAIDHE
+156 TALDHNDPE
-163 AAPAGVNTAFK
+163 ISLK
-174 NEQMAIKPI
+174 NAITPKPI
-183 AHARGTRLVIRDL
+183 AHARGTRVVIRDL

-215 HIEEVIKRMALVHF
+215 HIEEVIRRMALVHF

-234 LIHQDQRKLDLPI
+234 LIHQDQRKIDLPI

-253 RLQRVRKLLGGRF
+253 RLQRVRKILGGRF
-266 ADTAHWVDASSLDL
+266 ADTAHWVDSQSLDL
-280 RLAGWLGHPAEARAQ
+280 RLAGWLGHPAEARGQ

-323 VLHGHRHPAFLL
+323 VLHGHKHPAFLL
-335 FLEIDPERV
+335 FLELDPERV

-357 LAQREVHEFVRHHA
+357 VAQREVHEFVRHHA
-371 KQVLAQFQTAPAE
+371 KQVLSQFQTAPAE

-391 SQRQPEQVQSVLG
+391 TQRQPDQVQSVLG
-404 LHQYNASV
+404 LHQYDSAALTNGEQ
-412 ASVSDRAFDANQN
+412 AFSNQ
-425 ILSQSFQ
+425 LSETKR
-432 DQSHF
+432 D
-437 NSSAYQTYPQRFS
+437 FS
-450 QNLGVQAALGQY
+450 QNTGYQPQSNSYPSQTFQNRGVQSALGQY
-462 FQALRSDSPPNV
+462 HQALRPDAIPN
-474 SLNADTADEYPLG
+474 SESKAQTHDEYPLG

-524 VAWDANQ
+524 LAWDANQ
-531 SEQWQ
+531 AEQWQ

-543 LAVDVTAEQAYR
+543 LAVDVTSQQAHR
-555 AEQIQE
+555 AEQIQD
-561 SLHRLGLEVDRQG
+561 SLHRLGLEIDRQG

-585 LLARGNISQL
+585 LLARGNITTL
-595 VQQLLSDIDLSESN
+595 VQQLLSEIDLSEQ
-609 TAETNIAELNTAES
+609 
-623 KIEGQDTSVVNPN
+623 GQDDQAINPN

-669 ALLRQMEQTPFASQ
+669 GLLRQMEQTPFASQ

>member
-1 MSDLLSESLS
+1 MSDSARS
-11 ASLVEVP
+11 ASP
-18 SGSVSLDAKTLNC
+18 VSA
-31 SRIHKLPAA
+31 RIQQLPAA

-63 NALDSGATRIEV
+63 NALDAGATRIEV
-75 RIQQGG
+75 RVQQGG
-81 SSLIEVLDN
+81 STSIEVQDN
-90 GSGIHSDDLALAIL
+90 GSGIHPDDLALAVL

-109 KIATSEQLAAIATL
+109 KISTAEQLAAIATL

-132 IAAISRLS
+132 IAAISRFS
-140 LSSSQTEDGV
+140 LSSSQTNDGL
-150 GFEVTA
+150 GYEVSIENN
-156 PTAIDHE
+156 IDSDITTVTLDD
-163 AAPAGVNTAFK
+163 ALKYSDRIVP
-174 NEQMAIKPI
+174 KPI
-183 AHARGTRLVIRDL
+183 AHARGSRVVVRDL
-196 FYNVP
+196 FFNVP
-201 ARRKFLKSVATEYS
+201 ARRKFLKSVGTEYS
-215 HIEEVIKRMALVHF
+215 HIEEVLKRMALVHF

-234 LIHQDQRKLDLPI
+234 LIHNDQKKLDLPI

-253 RLQRVRKLLGGRF
+253 RLQRVRKILGARF
-266 ADTAHWVDASSLDL
+266 ADTAHWVDAESLDL
-280 RLAGWLGHPAEARAQ
+280 RLAGWLGHPAEARGQ
-295 ADLQY
+295 PDLQY
-300 LYVNGRVVKDRSVS
+300 LYVNGRIVKDRSVS

-335 FLEIDPERV
+335 FLELDPERV

-357 LAQREVHEFVRHHA
+357 VAQREVHEFVRHHA
-371 KQVLAQFQTAPAE
+371 KKILAQFQTAPAE
-384 LADALHP
+384 LGDALHP
-391 SQRQPEQVQSVLG
+391 SQRIPELTQSALG
-404 LHQYNASV
+404 LHHLEAYPNARIQDQIGQAFAPTYRDSFPDRQ
-412 ASVSDRAFDANQN
+412 VSDNYPFNRTNPLPN
-425 ILSQSFQ
+425 VQS
-432 DQSHF
+432 
-437 NSSAYQTYPQRFS
+437 
-450 QNLGVQAALGQY
+450 ALGQY
-462 FQALRSDSPPNV
+462 LEVLRVDESARTVPPAL
-474 SLNADTADEYPLG
+474 DEYPLG

-524 VAWDANQ
+524 IAWDANQ

-543 LAVDVTAEQAYR
+543 LAVDVTSQQAHR
-555 AEQIQE
+555 AEQMQA

-585 LLARGNISQL
+585 LLARGNITSL
-595 VQQLLSDIDLSESN
+595 VQQLLSDIDLPEQERVELSWEESRQ
-609 TAETNIAELNTAES
+609 L
-623 KIEGQDTSVVNPN
+623 N

>member
-1 MSDLLSESLS
+1 MNDSLATS
-11 ASLVEVP
+11 AAPLM
-18 SGSVSLDAKTLNC
+18 TT
-31 SRIHKLPAA
+31 RIQKLPAA

-63 NALDSGATRIEV
+63 NALDAGATKIEV
-75 RIQQGG
+75 RVQQGG

-90 GSGIHSDDLALAIL
+90 GGGIHPDDLVLAVL

-109 KIATSEQLAAIATL
+109 KISTAEQLAAIATL

-132 IAAISRLS
+132 IAAISRFS
-140 LSSSQTEDGV
+140 LSSSQTEDGL
-150 GFEVTA
+150 GFEVTVD
-156 PTAIDHE
+156 TAIDHDN
-163 AAPAGVNTAFK
+163 ADIALK
-174 NEQMAIKPI
+174 NVFTPKPV
-183 AHARGTRLVIRDL
+183 AHARGTRVVIRDL

-201 ARRKFLKSVATEYS
+201 ARRKFLKSVVTEYN
-215 HIEEVIKRMALVHF
+215 HIEEVIRRMALVHF

-234 LIHQDQRKLDLPI
+234 LIHQDQRKMDLPI

-253 RLQRVRKLLGGRF
+253 RLQRVRKILGGRF
-266 ADTAHWVDASSLDL
+266 ADTAHWVDSQSLDL
-280 RLAGWLGHPAEARAQ
+280 RLAGWLGHPAEARGQ

-323 VLHGHRHPAFLL
+323 VLHGHKHPAFLL
-335 FLEIDPERV
+335 FLELDPERV

-357 LAQREVHEFVRHHA
+357 VAQREVHEFVRHHA
-371 KQVLAQFQTAPAE
+371 KQVLSQFQTAPAE

-391 SQRQPEQVQSVLG
+391 TQRQPEQVQSVLG
-404 LHQYNASV
+404 LHQNGSDLLANEQAFASQLG
-412 ASVSDRAFDANQN
+412 DAKRDFSSNTEFHQHSTFNNSYPNQR
-425 ILSQSFQ
+425 FQ
-432 DQSHF
+432 D
-437 NSSAYQTYPQRFS
+437 R
-450 QNLGVQAALGQY
+450 GVQSALGQY
-462 FQALRSDSPPNV
+462 HQALRPETNPNFEDATQ
-474 SLNADTADEYPLG
+474 SNDEYPLG

-524 VAWDANQ
+524 LAWDANQ
-531 SEQWQ
+531 AEQWQ

-543 LAVDVTAEQAYR
+543 LAVDVTSQQAHR
-555 AEQIQE
+555 AEQIQD
-561 SLHRLGLEVDRQG
+561 SLHRLGLEIDRQG

-585 LLARGNISQL
+585 LLARGNISTL
-595 VQQLLSDIDLSESN
+595 VQQLLSDIDLSEQGKDDQ
-609 TAETNIAELNTAES
+609 A
-623 KIEGQDTSVVNPN
+623 VNLN

>member
-1 MSDLLSESLS
+1 MND
-11 ASLVEVP
+11 
-18 SGSVSLDAKTLNC
+18 SVAT
-31 SRIHKLPAA
+31 SRIQKLPAA

-63 NALDSGATRIEV
+63 NALDAGATRIEV
-75 RIQQGG
+75 RVQQGG

-90 GSGIHSDDLALAIL
+90 GKGIHPDDLVLAVM

-109 KIATSEQLAAIATL
+109 KISTAEQLAAIATL

-132 IAAISRLS
+132 IAAISRFS
-140 LSSSQTEDGV
+140 LSSSQTDDGL
-150 GFEVTA
+150 GFEVTVD
-156 PTAIDHE
+156 TAIDHDHAE
-163 AAPAGVNTAFK
+163 LSVK
-174 NEQMAIKPI
+174 NVITPKPI
-183 AHARGTRLVIRDL
+183 AHARGTRVVIRDL

-201 ARRKFLKSVATEYS
+201 ARRKFLKSVATEYN
-215 HIEEVIKRMALVHF
+215 HIEEVIRRMALVHF

-234 LIHQDQRKLDLPI
+234 LIHQDQRKVDLPI

-253 RLQRVRKLLGGRF
+253 RLQRVRKILGGRF
-266 ADTAHWVDASSLDL
+266 ADTAHWVDSQSLDL
-280 RLAGWLGHPAEARAQ
+280 RLAGWLGHPAEARGQ

-323 VLHGHRHPAFLL
+323 VLHGHKHPAFLL
-335 FLEIDPERV
+335 FLELDPERV

-357 LAQREVHEFVRHHA
+357 VAQREVHEFVRHNA
-371 KQVLAQFQTAPAE
+371 KQVLSQFQTAPAE

-391 SQRQPEQVQSVLG
+391 NQRQPEQVQSVLG
-404 LHQYNASV
+404 LHQSDSGFSVNNEPTFAYQQNSAQSDFSANTGFSQQSNLNAYS
-412 ASVSDRAFDANQN
+412 NQT
-425 ILSQSFQ
+425 FQ
-432 DQSHF
+432 D
-437 NSSAYQTYPQRFS
+437 R
-450 QNLGVQAALGQY
+450 GVQSALGQY
-462 FQALRSDSPPNV
+462 HQALRSDAKPSIE
-474 SLNADTADEYPLG
+474 STAQTHDEYPLG
-487 LALAQLHGIYIL
+487 IALAQLHGIYIL

-524 VAWDANQ
+524 LAWDANQ
-531 SEQWQ
+531 AEQWQ

-543 LAVDVTAEQAYR
+543 LAVDVTSQQAHR
-555 AEQIQE
+555 AEQIQN
-561 SLHRLGLEVDRQG
+561 SLNRLGLEIDRQG

-585 LLARGNISQL
+585 LLARGNVTTL
-595 VQQLLSDIDLSESN
+595 VQQLLSDIDLSE
-609 TAETNIAELNTAES
+609 I
-623 KIEGQDTSVVNPN
+623 GQDEQAVNPN

-669 ALLRQMEQTPFASQ
+669 GLLRQMEQTPFASQ

>member
-1 MSDLLSESLS
+1 MNDSTVNSST
-11 ASLVEVP
+11 A
-18 SGSVSLDAKTLNC
+18 LNA
-31 SRIHKLPAA
+31 SRIYKLPAV

-63 NALDSGATRIEV
+63 NALDAGATRIEV

-90 GSGIHSDDLALAIL
+90 GCGIHPDDLVLAVL

-109 KIATSEQLAAIATL
+109 KISTAEQLAAIATL

-132 IAAISRLS
+132 IAAISRFS
-140 LSSSQTEDGV
+140 LSSSQTDDGL
-150 GFEVTA
+150 GFEVMVD
-156 PTAIDHE
+156 TAIDHE
-163 AAPAGVNTAFK
+163 IAQVSLKELISP
-174 NEQMAIKPI
+174 KPV
-183 AHARGTRLVIRDL
+183 AHARGTRVVIRDL

-215 HIEEVIKRMALVHF
+215 HIEEVIRRMALVHF

-234 LIHQDQRKLDLPI
+234 LIHQDQRKMDFPI

-253 RLQRVRKLLGGRF
+253 RLQRVRKILGGRF
-266 ADTAHWVDASSLDL
+266 ADTAHWVDSQSLDL
-280 RLAGWLGHPAEARAQ
+280 RLAGWLGHPAEARGQ
-295 ADLQY
+295 PDLQY

-357 LAQREVHEFVRHHA
+357 VAQREVHEFVRHHA
-371 KQVLAQFQTAPAE
+371 KQVLSQFQTAPAE

-391 SQRQPEQVQSVLG
+391 TQRQPEQVQSVLG
-404 LHQYNASV
+404 LHQYDIGTTSV
-412 ASVSDRAFDANQN
+412 DSQLLDRPQN
-425 ILSQSFQ
+425 LNH
-432 DQSHF
+432 D
-437 NSSAYQTYPQRFS
+437 FS
-450 QNLGVQAALGQY
+450 QNNGFQQQSNLNSYSTQNFQDRGVQSALSQY
-462 FQALRSDSPPNV
+462 QQALRPTTNPNSDDAPQ
-474 SLNADTADEYPLG
+474 TKDEYPLG
-487 LALAQLHGIYIL
+487 IALAQLHGIYIL

-524 VAWDANQ
+524 LAWDANKA
-531 SEQWQ
+531 EQWQ

-543 LAVDVTAEQAYR
+543 LAVDVTSQQAHR
-555 AEQIQE
+555 AEQIQD
-561 SLHRLGLEVDRQG
+561 SLHRLGLEIDRQG
-574 EQTVVVRAVPA
+574 EQTVIVRAVPA
-585 LLARGNISQL
+585 LLARGNIITL
-595 VQQLLSDIDLSESN
+595 VQQLLSDIDLSEPDHQKQ
-609 TAETNIAELNTAES
+609 TETDL
-623 KIEGQDTSVVNPN
+623 VVNTN

-669 ALLRQMEQTPFASQ
+669 GLLRQMEHTPFASQ

>member
-1 MSDLLSESLS
+1 MNDSL
-11 ASLVEVP
+11 A
-18 SGSVSLDAKTLNC
+18 T
-31 SRIHKLPAA
+31 SRIQKLPAA

-63 NALDSGATRIEV
+63 NALDAGATRIEV
-75 RIQQGG
+75 RVQQGG

-90 GSGIHSDDLALAIL
+90 GKGIHPDDLVLAVM

-109 KIATSEQLAAIATL
+109 KISTAEQLAAIATL

-132 IAAISRLS
+132 IAAISRFS
-140 LSSSQTEDGV
+140 LSSSQTDDGL
-150 GFEVTA
+150 GFEVTVD
-156 PTAIDHE
+156 TAIDHDNAE
-163 AAPAGVNTAFK
+163 LSIK
-174 NEQMAIKPI
+174 NAITPKPI
-183 AHARGTRLVIRDL
+183 AHARGTRVVIRDL

-201 ARRKFLKSVATEYS
+201 ARRKFLKSVATEYN
-215 HIEEVIKRMALVHF
+215 HIEEVIRRMALVHF

-234 LIHQDQRKLDLPI
+234 LIHQDQRKIDLPI

-253 RLQRVRKLLGGRF
+253 RLQRVRKILGGRF
-266 ADTAHWVDASSLDL
+266 ADTAHWVDSQSLDL
-280 RLAGWLGHPAEARAQ
+280 RLAGWLGHPAEARGQ

-323 VLHGHRHPAFLL
+323 VLHGHKHPAFLL
-335 FLEIDPERV
+335 FLELDPERV

-357 LAQREVHEFVRHHA
+357 VAQREVHEFVRHNA
-371 KQVLAQFQTAPAE
+371 KQVLSQFQTAPAE

-391 SQRQPEQVQSVLG
+391 NQRQPEQVQSVLG
-404 LHQYNASV
+404 LHQSDSGFSV
-412 ASVSDRAFDANQN
+412 NSEPNFAHQQN
-425 ILSQSFQ
+425 SSQSDFSANTGFSQQSNLNAYSNQTFQ
-432 DQSHF
+432 D
-437 NSSAYQTYPQRFS
+437 R
-450 QNLGVQAALGQY
+450 GVQSALGQY
-462 FQALRSDSPPNV
+462 HQALRSDAKPNID
-474 SLNADTADEYPLG
+474 STAQTHDEYPLG
-487 LALAQLHGIYIL
+487 IALAQLHGIYIL

-524 VAWDANQ
+524 FAWDANQ
-531 SEQWQ
+531 AEQWQ

-543 LAVDVTAEQAYR
+543 LAVDVTSQQAHR
-555 AEQIQE
+555 AEQIQD
-561 SLHRLGLEVDRQG
+561 SLNRLGLEIDRQG

-585 LLARGNISQL
+585 LLARGNVTTL
-595 VQQLLSDIDLSESN
+595 VQQLLSDIDLSE
-609 TAETNIAELNTAES
+609 I
-623 KIEGQDTSVVNPN
+623 GQDEQAVNPN

-669 ALLRQMEQTPFASQ
+669 GLLRQMEQTPFASQ

>member
-1 MSDLLSESLS
+1 MNDFLQESSSELLPVSDALSH
-11 ASLVEVP
+11 
-18 SGSVSLDAKTLNC
+18 K
-31 SRIHKLPAA
+31 RIQKLPAA

-63 NALDSGATRIEV
+63 NALDAGATRIEV

-90 GSGIHSDDLALAIL
+90 GSGIHPDDLVLAVL

-109 KIATSEQLAAIATL
+109 KISTAEQLAAIATL

-132 IAAISRLS
+132 IAAISRFS
-140 LSSSQTEDGV
+140 LSSSQTDDGL
-150 GFEVTA
+150 GFEVA
-156 PTAIDHE
+156 VDTAIDHE
-163 AAPAGVNTAFK
+163 VPSSSLK
-174 NEQMAIKPI
+174 DSIKPKPV
-183 AHARGTRLVIRDL
+183 AHVRGTRVVIRDL

-234 LIHQDQRKLDLPI
+234 LIHQDQRKLELPI

-253 RLQRVRKLLGGRF
+253 RLQRVRRILGGRF
-266 ADTAHWVDASSLDL
+266 ADTAHWIDAQSLDL

-323 VLHGHRHPAFLL
+323 VLHGHKHPAFLL

-357 LAQREVHEFVRHHA
+357 VAQREVHEFVRHHA
-371 KQVLAQFQTAPAE
+371 KQVLSQFQTAPAE

-391 SQRQPEQVQSVLG
+391 SQRQPEQIQSVLG
-404 LHQYNASV
+404 LHQYDSNQTP
-412 ASVSDRAFDANQN
+412 DAHIGQT
-425 ILSQSFQ
+425 QSFIDSSSLQ
-432 DQSHF
+432 DQTKL
-437 NSSAYQTYPQRFS
+437 SAYTHQPYS
-450 QNLGVQAALGQY
+450 ESSYQNQGVKTALGQY
-462 FQALRSDSPPNV
+462 FQALRPEESRNSNTPV
-474 SLNADTADEYPLG
+474 KQEADEYPLG

-531 SEQWQ
+531 SAQWQ

-543 LAVDVTAEQAYR
+543 LAVDVTAQQAHR
-555 AEQIQE
+555 AEQIQD
-561 SLHRLGLEVDRQG
+561 SLNRLGLEVDRQG

-585 LLARGNISQL
+585 LLARGNISSL
-595 VQQLLSDIDLSESN
+595 VQQLLSDIDLSE
-609 TAETNIAELNTAES
+609 LNTDDQES
-623 KIEGQDTSVVNPN
+623 QVNAHN
-636 NSGLIRA
+636 GGLIRA

>member
-1 MSDLLSESLS
+1 MNDSLGNSTSLS
-11 ASLVEVP
+11 M
-18 SGSVSLDAKTLNC
+18 T
-31 SRIHKLPAA
+31 RIQKLPAA

-63 NALDSGATRIEV
+63 NALDAGATRIEV

-90 GSGIHSDDLALAIL
+90 GGGIHPDDLVLAVL

-109 KIATSEQLAAIATL
+109 KISTAEQLAAIATL

-132 IAAISRLS
+132 IAAISRFS
-140 LSSSQTEDGV
+140 LSSSQTDDGL
-150 GFEVTA
+150 GLEVTVD
-156 PTAIDHE
+156 TAIDHDNAE
-163 AAPAGVNTAFK
+163 LSLK
-174 NEQMAIKPI
+174 NAITPKAV
-183 AHARGTRLVIRDL
+183 AHARGTRVVIRDL

-215 HIEEVIKRMALVHF
+215 HIEEVIRRMALVHF

-234 LIHQDQRKLDLPI
+234 LIHQDQRKIDLPI

-253 RLQRVRKLLGGRF
+253 RLQRVRKILGGRF
-266 ADTAHWVDASSLDL
+266 ADTAHWVDSQSLDL
-280 RLAGWLGHPAEARAQ
+280 RLAGWLGHPAEARGQ

-323 VLHGHRHPAFLL
+323 VLHGHKHPAFLL
-335 FLEIDPERV
+335 FLELDPERV

-357 LAQREVHEFVRHHA
+357 VAQREVHEFVRHHA
-371 KQVLAQFQTAPAE
+371 KQVLSQFQTAPAE

-404 LHQYNASV
+404 LHQYDSGTTSMHGQFLDKPQNLKHD
-412 ASVSDRAFDANQN
+412 VSQN
-425 ILSQSFQ
+425 NGFQPQSNLTAYPSQRFQ
-432 DQSHF
+432 D
-437 NSSAYQTYPQRFS
+437 R
-450 QNLGVQAALGQY
+450 GVQSALGQY
-462 FQALRSDSPPNV
+462 HQALRPESNPIFETETQTN
-474 SLNADTADEYPLG
+474 DEYPLG

-524 VAWDANQ
+524 LAWDANQ
-531 SEQWQ
+531 AEQWQ

-543 LAVDVTAEQAYR
+543 LAVDVTSQQAHR
-555 AEQIQE
+555 AEQIQD
-561 SLHRLGLEVDRQG
+561 SLHRLGLEIDRQG

-585 LLARGNISQL
+585 LLARGNISTL
-595 VQQLLSDIDLSESN
+595 VQQLLSDIDLSEPSQ
-609 TAETNIAELNTAES
+609 AEHN
-623 KIEGQDTSVVNPN
+623 QDDQ
-636 NSGLIRA
+636 A
-643 RDRILGTMACHGAV
+643 
-657 RAHRQLSLAEMN
+657 
-669 ALLRQMEQTPFASQ
+669 
-683 CNHGRPTWRAFPL
+683 
-696 SQLDKLFARG
+696 
-706 D
+706 

>member
-1 MSDLLSESLS
+1 MNDSLGNSTSLS
-11 ASLVEVP
+11 M
-18 SGSVSLDAKTLNC
+18 T
-31 SRIHKLPAA
+31 RIQKLPAA

-63 NALDSGATRIEV
+63 NALDAGATRIEV

-90 GSGIHSDDLALAIL
+90 GGGIHPDDLVLAVL

-109 KIATSEQLAAIATL
+109 KISTAEQLAAIATL

-132 IAAISRLS
+132 IAAISRFS
-140 LSSSQTEDGV
+140 LSSSQTDDGL
-150 GFEVTA
+150 GLEVTVD
-156 PTAIDHE
+156 TAIDHDNAE
-163 AAPAGVNTAFK
+163 LSLK
-174 NEQMAIKPI
+174 NAITPKAV
-183 AHARGTRLVIRDL
+183 AHARGTRVVIRDL

-215 HIEEVIKRMALVHF
+215 HIEEVIRRMALVHF

-234 LIHQDQRKLDLPI
+234 LIHQDQRKIDLPI

-253 RLQRVRKLLGGRF
+253 RLQRVRKILGGRF
-266 ADTAHWVDASSLDL
+266 ADTAHWVDSQSLDL
-280 RLAGWLGHPAEARAQ
+280 RLAGWLGHPAEARGQ

-323 VLHGHRHPAFLL
+323 VLHGHKHPAFLL
-335 FLEIDPERV
+335 FLELDPERV

-357 LAQREVHEFVRHHA
+357 VAQREVHEFVRHHA
-371 KQVLAQFQTAPAE
+371 KQVLSQFQTAPAE

-404 LHQYNASV
+404 LHQYDSGTTSMHGQFLDKPQNLKHD
-412 ASVSDRAFDANQN
+412 VSQN
-425 ILSQSFQ
+425 NGFQQQSNLTAYPSQRFQ
-432 DQSHF
+432 D
-437 NSSAYQTYPQRFS
+437 R
-450 QNLGVQAALGQY
+450 GVQSALGQY
-462 FQALRSDSPPNV
+462 HQALRPESNPIFETETQTN
-474 SLNADTADEYPLG
+474 DEYPLG

-524 VAWDANQ
+524 LAWDANQ
-531 SEQWQ
+531 AEQWQ

-543 LAVDVTAEQAYR
+543 LAVDVTSQQAHR
-555 AEQIQE
+555 AEQIQD
-561 SLHRLGLEVDRQG
+561 SLHRLGLEIDRQG

-585 LLARGNISQL
+585 LLARGNISTL
-595 VQQLLSDIDLSESN
+595 VQQLLSDIDLSEPSQ
-609 TAETNIAELNTAES
+609 AEHN
-623 KIEGQDTSVVNPN
+623 QDDQAVNPN

-669 ALLRQMEQTPFASQ
+669 GLLRQMEQTPFASQ

>member
-1 MSDLLSESLS
+1 MSDFQEESSSELL
-11 ASLVEVP
+11 P
-18 SGSVSLDAKTLNC
+18 VSNSIAHQ
-31 SRIHKLPAA
+31 RIQKLPAA

-63 NALDSGATRIEV
+63 NALDAGATRIEV

-90 GSGIHSDDLALAIL
+90 GSGIHPDDLVLAVL

-109 KIATSEQLAAIATL
+109 KISTAEQLAAIATL

-132 IAAISRLS
+132 IAAISRFS
-140 LSSSQTEDGV
+140 LSSSQTDDGL
-150 GFEVTA
+150 GFEVA
-156 PTAIDHE
+156 VDTAIDHE
-163 AAPAGVNTAFK
+163 TPQSSFK
-174 NEQMAIKPI
+174 DLIQPKPI
-183 AHARGTRLVIRDL
+183 AHARGTRVVIRDL

-234 LIHQDQRKLDLPI
+234 LIHQDQRKLELPI

-253 RLQRVRKLLGGRF
+253 RLQRVRKILGGRF
-266 ADTAHWVDASSLDL
+266 ADTAHWVDAQSLDL
-280 RLAGWLGHPAEARAQ
+280 RLAGWLGHPAEARSQ

-323 VLHGHRHPAFLL
+323 VLHGHKHPAFLL
-335 FLEIDPERV
+335 FLELDPERV

-357 LAQREVHEFVRHHA
+357 VAQREIHEFVRHHA
-371 KQVLAQFQTAPAE
+371 KHVLSQFQTAPAE
-384 LADALHP
+384 LAEALHP
-391 SQRQPEQVQSVLG
+391 SQRQPDQIQSVLG
-404 LHQYNASV
+404 LHQYDSHLAL
-412 ASVSDRAFDANQN
+412 DAR
-425 ILSQSFQ
+425 ISHLQSFSEKRPSQ
-432 DQSHF
+432 NQANFD
-437 NSSAYQTYPQRFS
+437 TYTQQRFS
-450 QNLGVQAALGQY
+450 EHNPNQGVQAALGQY
-462 FQALRSDSPPNV
+462 FQALRPEISEHLSV
-474 SLNADTADEYPLG
+474 STKQEVDEYPLG

-499 AQNRDGLI
+499 AQNREGLI

-531 SEQWQ
+531 AAQWQ

-543 LAVDVTAEQAYR
+543 LAVDVTAQQAHR
-555 AEQIQE
+555 AEQIQD
-561 SLHRLGLEVDRQG
+561 SLNRLGLEVDRQG

-585 LLARGNISQL
+585 LLARGNISAL
-595 VQQLLSDIDLSESN
+595 VQQLLSDIDLSE
-609 TAETNIAELNTAES
+609 LNADS
-623 KIEGQDTSVVNPN
+623 RNPQEN
-636 NSGLIRA
+636 LTHSGLMRA

>member
-1 MSDLLSESLS
+1 MSH
-11 ASLVEVP
+11 
-18 SGSVSLDAKTLNC
+18 K
-31 SRIHKLPAA
+31 RIQKLPAA

-63 NALDSGATRIEV
+63 NALDAGATRIEV

-81 SSLIEVLDN
+81 ASLIDVLDN
-90 GSGIHSDDLALAIL
+90 GSGIHPDDLVLAVL

-109 KIATSEQLAAIATL
+109 KISTAEQLAAIATL

-140 LSSSQTEDGV
+140 MSSSQTEDGL
-150 GFEVTA
+150 GFEVTVD
-156 PTAIDHE
+156 TAIDHE
-163 AAPAGVNTAFK
+163 AAQVSFK
-174 NEQMAIKPI
+174 DLMTPKPI
-183 AHARGTRLVIRDL
+183 AHARGTRVVIRDL

-215 HIEEVIKRMALVHF
+215 HIEEVVKRMALVHF
-229 DVAFV
+229 DLAFV
-234 LIHQDQRKLDLPI
+234 LIHQDQRKMDLPI

-253 RLQRVRKLLGGRF
+253 RLQRVRKILGGRF
-266 ADTAHWVDASSLDL
+266 ADTAHWVDAQSLDL
-280 RLAGWLGHPAEARAQ
+280 RIAGWLGHPAEARSQ

-357 LAQREVHEFVRHHA
+357 VAQREVHEFVRHA
-371 KQVLAQFQTAPAE
+371 KQVLSQFQTAPAE

-391 SQRQPEQVQSVLG
+391 SHRQPEQVQSVLG
-404 LHQYNASV
+404 LHQYDSHPIANAGNGQSQSF
-412 ASVSDRAFDANQN
+412 APN
-425 ILSQSFQ
+425 QSFQ
-432 DQSHF
+432 DQNQLNSYANQAYPDRF
-437 NSSAYQTYPQRFS
+437 NQS
-450 QNLGVQAALGQY
+450 QGVQSALGQY
-462 FQALRSDSPPNV
+462 FQALRPEEYV
-474 SLNADTADEYPLG
+474 SSGSSAAQTADEYPLG

-499 AQNRDGLI
+499 AQNREGLI

-543 LAVDVTAEQAYR
+543 LAVDVTAQQAHR

-585 LLARGNISQL
+585 LLARGNISTL
-595 VQQLLSDIDLSESN
+595 VQQLLSEIDLSDSN
-609 TAETNIAELNTAES
+609 NEN
-623 KIEGQDTSVVNPN
+623 QDTQTIDTN

-643 RDRILGTMACHGAV
+643 RERILGTMACHGAV
-657 RAHRQLSLAEMN
+657 RAHRQLGLAEMN

>member
-1 MSDLLSESLS
+1 MSDSLSLTSSESHTEPLIH
-11 ASLVEVP
+11 
-18 SGSVSLDAKTLNC
+18 K
-31 SRIHKLPAA
+31 RIQKLPAA

-63 NALDSGATRIEV
+63 NALDAGATRIEV
-75 RIQQGG
+75 RVQQGG
-81 SSLIEVLDN
+81 SSLIDVLDN
-90 GSGIHSDDLALAIL
+90 GSGIHPDDLVLAVL

-109 KIATSEQLAAIATL
+109 KISTAEQLAAIATL

-140 LSSSQTEDGV
+140 MSSSQTEEGL
-150 GFEVTA
+150 GFEVTVD
-156 PTAIDHE
+156 TAIDHE
-163 AAPAGVNTAFK
+163 AAQFSLKDVMTP
-174 NEQMAIKPI
+174 KPI
-183 AHARGTRLVIRDL
+183 AHARGTRVVIRDL

-229 DVAFV
+229 NVAFV

-247 ADSGEL
+247 ADNGEL
-253 RLQRVRKLLGGRF
+253 RLQRVRKILGGRF
-266 ADTAHWVDASSLDL
+266 ADTAHWVDAQSLDL
-280 RLAGWLGHPAEARAQ
+280 RIAGWLGHPAEARAQ

-357 LAQREVHEFVRHHA
+357 VAQREVHEFVRHHA
-371 KQVLAQFQTAPAE
+371 KQVLSQFQTAPAE

-404 LHQYNASV
+404 LHQQDSGYPIQNAEQS
-412 ASVSDRAFDANQN
+412 SHLNQN
-425 ILSQSFQ
+425 GQPQHVAQNGSWQNPSQY
-432 DQSHF
+432 
-437 NSSAYQTYPQRFS
+437 NSRLNQVYPERSS
-450 QNLGVQAALGQY
+450 QKQGVQAALGQY
-462 FQALRSDSPPNV
+462 FQALRSEV
-474 SLNADTADEYPLG
+474 SISSESSAVHTVDEYPLG

-524 VAWDANQ
+524 IAWDANQ

-543 LAVDVTAEQAYR
+543 LAVDVTAQQAHH
-555 AEQIQE
+555 AEQIQA

-585 LLARGNISQL
+585 LLARGNISTL
-595 VQQLLSDIDLSESN
+595 VQQLLSEIDLSDSDTEN
-609 TAETNIAELNTAES
+609 
-623 KIEGQDTSVVNPN
+623 QDSSTIDTN

-657 RAHRQLSLAEMN
+657 RAHRQLGLAEMN

>member
-1 MSDLLSESLS
+1 MNDSI
-11 ASLVEVP
+11 ASPLM
-18 SGSVSLDAKTLNC
+18 T
-31 SRIHKLPAA
+31 SRIQKLPAA

-63 NALDSGATRIEV
+63 NALDAGATRIEV
-75 RIQQGG
+75 RVQQGG

-90 GSGIHSDDLALAIL
+90 GGGIHPDDLVLAVL

-109 KIATSEQLAAIATL
+109 KISTAEQLAAIATL

-132 IAAISRLS
+132 IAAISRFS
-140 LSSSQTEDGV
+140 LSSSQTEDGL
-150 GFEVTA
+150 GFEVTVD
-156 PTAIDHE
+156 TAIDHE
-163 AAPAGVNTAFK
+163 VAQISLKDIITP
-174 NEQMAIKPI
+174 KPV
-183 AHARGTRLVIRDL
+183 AHARGTRVVIRDL

-201 ARRKFLKSVATEYS
+201 ARRKFLKSVATEYN
-215 HIEEVIKRMALVHF
+215 HIEEVIRRMALVHF

-234 LIHQDQRKLDLPI
+234 LIHQDQRKMDLPI

-253 RLQRVRKLLGGRF
+253 RLQRVRKILGGRF
-266 ADTAHWVDASSLDL
+266 ADTAHWVDSQSLDL
-280 RLAGWLGHPAEARAQ
+280 RLAGWLGHPAEARGQ

-323 VLHGHRHPAFLL
+323 VLHGHKHPAFLL
-335 FLEIDPERV
+335 FLELDPERV

-357 LAQREVHEFVRHHA
+357 VAQREVHEFVRHHA
-371 KQVLAQFQTAPAE
+371 KQVLSQFQTAPAE

-391 SQRQPEQVQSVLG
+391 TQRQPEQVQSVLG
-404 LHQYNASV
+404 LHQYGSGLSTNSQQ
-412 ASVSDRAFDANQN
+412 SFANQLGDAKRDFSSN
-425 ILSQSFQ
+425 TGFQQQSNLNSYPNQRFQ
-432 DQSHF
+432 D
-437 NSSAYQTYPQRFS
+437 R
-450 QNLGVQAALGQY
+450 GVQSALGQY
-462 FQALRSDSPPNV
+462 HQALRPETNPNLE
-474 SLNADTADEYPLG
+474 STTSTNDEYPLG

-524 VAWDANQ
+524 LAWDANQ
-531 SEQWQ
+531 AEQWQ

-543 LAVDVTAEQAYR
+543 LAVDVTSQQAHR

-561 SLHRLGLEVDRQG
+561 SLHRLGLEIDRQG

-585 LLARGNISQL
+585 LLARGNINTL
-595 VQQLLSDIDLSESN
+595 VQQLLSDIDLSEQ
-609 TAETNIAELNTAES
+609 
-623 KIEGQDTSVVNPN
+623 GQDDQAVNPN

-669 ALLRQMEQTPFASQ
+669 GLLRQMEQTPFASQ

>member
-1 MSDLLSESLS
+1 MNDSLGNSTSLS
-11 ASLVEVP
+11 M
-18 SGSVSLDAKTLNC
+18 T
-31 SRIHKLPAA
+31 RIQKLPAA

-63 NALDSGATRIEV
+63 NALDAGATRIEV

-90 GSGIHSDDLALAIL
+90 GGGIHPDDLVLAVL

-109 KIATSEQLAAIATL
+109 KISTAEQLAAIATL

-132 IAAISRLS
+132 IAAISRFS
-140 LSSSQTEDGV
+140 LSSSQTDDGL
-150 GFEVTA
+150 GFEVTVDI
-156 PTAIDHE
+156 AIDHDNAE
-163 AAPAGVNTAFK
+163 LSLK
-174 NEQMAIKPI
+174 NAITPKAV
-183 AHARGTRLVIRDL
+183 AHARGTRVVIRDL

-215 HIEEVIKRMALVHF
+215 HIEEVIRRMALVHF

-234 LIHQDQRKLDLPI
+234 LIHQDQRKIDLPI

-253 RLQRVRKLLGGRF
+253 RLQRVRKILGGRF
-266 ADTAHWVDASSLDL
+266 ADTAHWVDSQSLDL
-280 RLAGWLGHPAEARAQ
+280 RLAGWLGHPAEARGQ

-323 VLHGHRHPAFLL
+323 VLHGHKHPAFLL
-335 FLEIDPERV
+335 FLELDPERV

-357 LAQREVHEFVRHHA
+357 VAQREVHEFVRHHA
-371 KQVLAQFQTAPAE
+371 KQVLSQFQTAPAE
-384 LADALHP
+384 LANALHP

-404 LHQYNASV
+404 LHQYDSGTTSMHGQFLDKPQNLKHD
-412 ASVSDRAFDANQN
+412 VSQN
-425 ILSQSFQ
+425 NGFQQQSNLTAYPSQRFQ
-432 DQSHF
+432 D
-437 NSSAYQTYPQRFS
+437 R
-450 QNLGVQAALGQY
+450 GVQSALGQY
-462 FQALRSDSPPNV
+462 HQALRPESNPIFETETETQTN
-474 SLNADTADEYPLG
+474 DEYPLG

-524 VAWDANQ
+524 LAWDANQ
-531 SEQWQ
+531 AEQWQ

-543 LAVDVTAEQAYR
+543 LAVDVTSQQAHR
-555 AEQIQE
+555 AEQIQD
-561 SLHRLGLEVDRQG
+561 SLHRLGLEIDRQG

-585 LLARGNISQL
+585 LLARGNISTL
-595 VQQLLSDIDLSESN
+595 VQQLLSDIDLSEPSQ
-609 TAETNIAELNTAES
+609 AEHN
-623 KIEGQDTSVVNPN
+623 QDDQAVNPN

-669 ALLRQMEQTPFASQ
+669 GLLRQMEQTPFASQ

>member
-1 MSDLLSESLS
+1 MSDFLEESSSELLSVSDSLNH
-11 ASLVEVP
+11 
-18 SGSVSLDAKTLNC
+18 K
-31 SRIHKLPAA
+31 RIQKLPAA

-63 NALDSGATRIEV
+63 NALDAGATRIEV

-90 GSGIHSDDLALAIL
+90 GSGIHPDDLVLAVL

-109 KIATSEQLAAIATL
+109 KISTAEQLAAIATL

-132 IAAISRLS
+132 IAAISRFS
-140 LSSSQTEDGV
+140 LSSSQTDDGL
-150 GFEVTA
+150 GFEVA
-156 PTAIDHE
+156 VDTAIDHD
-163 AAPAGVNTAFK
+163 ASQSSLK
-174 NEQMAIKPI
+174 DQIKLKPI
-183 AHARGTRLVIRDL
+183 AHARGTRVVIRDL

-234 LIHQDQRKLDLPI
+234 LIHQDQRKLELPI

-253 RLQRVRKLLGGRF
+253 RLQRVRKILGGRF
-266 ADTAHWVDASSLDL
+266 ADTAHWVDAQSLDL

-323 VLHGHRHPAFLL
+323 VLHGHKHPAFLL
-335 FLEIDPERV
+335 FLELDPERV

-357 LAQREVHEFVRHHA
+357 VAQREVHEFVRHHA
-371 KQVLAQFQTAPAE
+371 KQVLSQFQTAPAE

-391 SQRQPEQVQSVLG
+391 SQRQPEQIQSVLG
-404 LHQYNASV
+404 LHQYDSN
-412 ASVSDRAFDANQN
+412 
-425 ILSQSFQ
+425 SFADTRIEAPQ
-432 DQSHF
+432 PFTDSSFKDQSKL
-437 NSSAYQTYPQRFS
+437 NSYTHQPYQESSY
-450 QNLGVQAALGQY
+450 QNQGVKAALGQY
-462 FQALRSDSPPNV
+462 FQALRPEDGGNS
-474 SLNADTADEYPLG
+474 NAKQDADEYPLG

-543 LAVDVTAEQAYR
+543 LAVDVTAQQAHR
-555 AEQIQE
+555 AEQIQD
-561 SLHRLGLEVDRQG
+561 SLNRLGLEVDRQG

-585 LLARGNISQL
+585 LLARGNITSL
-595 VQQLLSDIDLSESN
+595 VQQLLSDIDLSEITIN
-609 TAETNIAELNTAES
+609 ES
-623 KIEGQDTSVVNPN
+623 DSQVNPS

-643 RDRILGTMACHGAV
+643 RDRILATMACHGAV

-669 ALLRQMEQTPFASQ
+669 GLLRQMEQTPFASQ

>member
-1 MSDLLSESLS
+1 MSDFLSEALS
-11 ASLVEVP
+11 EALSETVLETVP
-18 SGSVSLDAKTLNC
+18 VALPRNLLKPSLDSQSLNPL
-31 SRIHKLPAA
+31 RIHKLPAA

-63 NALDSGATRIEV
+63 NALDAGATRIEV

-81 SSLIEVLDN
+81 SSSIEVIDN
-90 GSGIHSDDLALAIL
+90 GSGIHPDDLALAVL

-109 KIATSEQLAAIATL
+109 KISTAEQLAAIATL

-140 LSSSQTEDGV
+140 LSSSQTEDGL
-150 GFEVTA
+150 GFEVVA

-163 AAPAGVNTAFK
+163 TSPVSAHSAFRDDR
-174 NEQMAIKPI
+174 MAIKPI
-183 AHARGTRLVIRDL
+183 AHARGTRVVIRDL

-215 HIEEVIKRMALVHF
+215 HIEEVIKRMGLVHF

-234 LIHQDQRKLDLPI
+234 LIHQDQRKVDLPI

-253 RLQRVRKLLGGRF
+253 RLQRVRKVLGGRF

-280 RLAGWLGHPAEARAQ
+280 RLAGWLGHPAEARSQ

-335 FLEIDPERV
+335 FLDIDPERV

-357 LAQREVHEFVRHHA
+357 VAQREVHEFVRYHA

-391 SQRQPEQVQSVLG
+391 NQRQAEQVQSVLG
-404 LHQYNASV
+404 LHQYNSAAS
-412 ASVSDRAFDANQN
+412 SINYRAFDANQN
-425 ILSQSFQ
+425 TQSQSLNA
-432 DQSHF
+432 SVH
-437 NSSAYQTYPQRFS
+437 QTYPERFP
-450 QNLGVQAALGQY
+450 QNQGVQVALGQY
-462 FQALRSDSPPNV
+462 FQALRSDPQTHI
-474 SLNADTADEYPLG
+474 SLNATHTVDEYPLG

-499 AQNRDGLI
+499 AQNREGLI

-543 LAVDVTAEQAYR
+543 LAVDVTAEQAHR
-555 AEQIQE
+555 AEHIQE
-561 SLHRLGLEVDRQG
+561 SLHRLGLEIDRQG

-585 LLARGNISQL
+585 LLAKGNISQL
-595 VQQLLSDIDLSESN
+595 VQQLLSDIDLSYSN
-609 TAETNIAELNTAES
+609 TDSQHSPL
-623 KIEGQDTSVVNPN
+623 VNAN